1 MTTTTRPEAHRTDS
15 PRRQETNCF
24 DFLRLLAALAVVVQH
39 AVEHT
44 GSGFLWYAP
53 GSGRWFGD
61 GVAVFFVIS
70 GGLVFASALRCHE
83 SGRGWSEYF
92 RNRLLR
98 IAPAI
103 YVYLVLMVGLLL
115 LTGVVGTRS
124 LADPHFLAWAGST
137 LLLVPVYHPLLLADF
152 GTGVVNGSLWT
163 IPAEVGFYLIVPGL
177 VLLAVRRS
185 VRLMVLV
192 TAVAAVLGCGLHAYL
207 AGVDPD
213 ALLSRL
219 VSVSVVPWIGYF
231 LLGMILVRVW
241 DRLPQSGP
249 VALAA
254 LGGYAVLTWTQHQVG
269 ASGRAVIALL
279 AAVPLA
285 YLVYWVGHRGPRVLR
300 GLTARIGDLSFGAYI
315 WHMPVINL
323 LLWAGVDNWRVR
335 GTPLVLL
342 VVAITLACAYASWN
356 LVERPALQLKRYSVR
371 GGVSRPA

>member
-1 MTTTTRPEAHRTDS
+1 MTTTTRPEAHRTGS
-15 PRRQETNCF
+15 PRRQEANCF

-44 GSGFLWYAP
+44 DSHFLWYAP

-70 GGLVFASALRCHE
+70 GGLVFSSALRCHE

-103 YVYLVLMVGLLL
+103 HVYLVVVVGLLL
-115 LTGVVGTRS
+115 LAGAVGTRS
-124 LADPHFLAWAGST
+124 LAEPQFLAWAGST
-137 LLLVPVYHPLLLADF
+137 LLLVPVYHPPLLADF

-185 VRLMVLV
+185 VRLMVVL

-207 AGVDPD
+207 VGVDPD

-219 VSVSVVPWIGYF
+219 VGVSVVPWLGYF
-231 LLGMILVRVW
+231 LLGVILVRVW

-254 LGGYAVLTWTQHQVG
+254 LGGYAALTWAQHQVG
-269 ASGRAVIALL
+269 ASGRVLVAML

-300 GLTARIGDLSFGAYI
+300 GLTAQIGDLSFGAYI

-323 LLWAGVDNWRVR
+323 LLWAGADHWPVR
-335 GTPLVLL
+335 GTAMVLL
-342 VVAITLACAYASWN
+342 VVAVTLTGAFASWH
-356 LVERPALQLKRYSVR
+356 LVERPALRLKRYSVR
-371 GGVSRPA
+371 GDVSRPA